1 MKYEWIDVVPQHDS
15 IIEAGEMYKKVVRN
29 KLKKH
34 IKINKGPVAF
44 SILCQIKL
52 VKYKRIIFNTEKLL
66 TSDGIKNPMIRR
78 WYIWMRY

>member
-34 IKINKGPVAF
+34 IKMNKGPVAF

-52 VKYKRIIFNTEKLL
+52 VKYNNEEKDMESTDVYYHSTTKRVIFNT
-66 TSDGIKNPMIRR
+66 
-78 WYIWMRY
+78 